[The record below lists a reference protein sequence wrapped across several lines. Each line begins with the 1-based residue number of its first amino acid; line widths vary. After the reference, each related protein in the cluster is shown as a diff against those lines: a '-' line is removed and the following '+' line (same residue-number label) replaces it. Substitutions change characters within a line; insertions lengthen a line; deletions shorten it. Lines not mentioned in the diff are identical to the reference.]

1 MSKEGAG
8 EGAREGQTGR
18 SPPPRCGS
26 GSRWLQRPGE
36 EEHSAVLPVRGVGSR
51 RCRDPPDSPDAAS
64 GRRGGKGP

>member
-1 MSKEGAG
+1 MSKEGRARG
-8 EGAREGQTGR
+8 PGGANRALSASALR
-18 SPPPRCGS
+18 S

-51 RCRDPPDSPDAAS
+51 RCRDPPDSPDAAG